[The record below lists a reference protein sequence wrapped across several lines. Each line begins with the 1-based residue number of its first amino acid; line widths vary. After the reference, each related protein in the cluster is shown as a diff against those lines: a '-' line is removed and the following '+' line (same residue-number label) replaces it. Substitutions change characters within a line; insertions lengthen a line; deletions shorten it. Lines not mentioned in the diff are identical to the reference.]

1 MMHPWGFLA
10 RLPCQSTPSALTAKT
25 ATSTIPIVFTS
36 GDPVGFGLVDS
47 LARPAG
53 NVTGLSFI
61 SYDLMAKRF
70 DLLAE
75 LIPQAG
81 VIALLVNPSSPGTE
95 RMGRDVQQ
103 AAGAK
108 GVELLV
114 LNAGTEGE
122 I

>member
-53 NVTGLSFI
+53 NVTGISFI
-61 SYDLMAKRF
+61 STDLMAKRF
-70 DLLAE
+70 ELLSE
-75 LIPQAG
+75 LVPQAG
-81 VIALLVNPSSPGTE
+81 MIALLVNPSSSGAE
-95 RMGRDVQQ
+95 HMVQDVQQ
-103 AAGAK
+103 AAAAK
-108 GVELLV
+108 KVELLV